1 MLMPKYPDGEFNQNQ
16 YINDFQKEKYER
28 VALQV
33 YKGNRE
39 KLRELAVRLNI
50 RDEKGKVSVN
60 KLIINALEKT
70 YDIDLSNPKQK

>member
-28 VALQV
+28 V
-33 YKGNRE
+33 
-39 KLRELAVRLNI
+39 I

-70 YDIDLSNPKQK
+70 YKIDLSNPKQK